1 MIMSDIDFKFYL
13 TQFWRRFPLFLII
26 WVMVAAAGITVAY
39 ILPPVYRASATI
51 LVEPPPTTLS
61 QTVLNFS
68 PTQHLETIRQRL
80 MRRQNLLEIA
90 AKLGIFADQ
99 PNLSPGDQI
108 EIMQSST
115 EFELVPLGQT
125 RRSRTPPNAVSFTVS
140 YLSSDPQVAAQVT
153 NEFVTELLNE
163 SSVIRV
169 EEVRRARTFFETE
182 SKQLAAELDDLER
195 QLVIF
200 RTQNSDALP
209 GSLPFRM
216 QQVASLEGEIQKLD
230 AQAQNLGDQRDQLV
244 RTMEDPSLLPPTGV
258 ALTPE
263 QQQLNTLNQQ
273 LLQNVLLSDQ
283 HPRMVALRARI
294 SELEGIIAAQAETL
308 SDDESTLPNSQM
320 QLQLDQINLQLDRL
334 AEQRQS
340 TQDRIAAITD
350 TIARTPDVEMQMNIL
365 VRDRDA
371 VQAEYNQSVNKRNSA
386 ERGETLET
394 AQQGDKFELIQQ
406 ANVPD
411 FPESPNRLLIAAAG
425 IMGGIASGLGVLL
438 LLELLNQSIRRPA
451 ELVHGLGIQ
460 PFATIPYIATRAEVI
475 RSRLKMAAGFASVAI
490 GVPALLYVVHYQYVP
505 LDLLMTN
512 MLEKFGLGGIAA
524 VLIG

>member
-1 MIMSDIDFKFYL
+1 MNNIDFKFYL
-13 TQFWRRFPLFLII
+13 MQFWRRFPLFMLIFLVI
-26 WVMVAAAGITVAY
+26 AAAGITVAY
-39 ILPPVYRASATI
+39 VLPPVYRAEATI

-61 QTVLNFS
+61 DSVLTFS

-80 MRRQNLLEIA
+80 MRRQNLLEVA
-90 AKLGIFADQ
+90 DKLGIFADQ

-108 EIMQSST
+108 AVMQDST
-115 EFELVPLGQT
+115 QFQLVALGQSK
-125 RRSRTPPNAVSFTVS
+125 RSRTPPNAVSFTVS
-140 YLSSDPQVAAQVT
+140 YLSSNPQIAAQVT

-163 SSVIRV
+163 SSVIRT
-169 EEVRRARTFFETE
+169 EDIRRTLDFFRIEAE
-182 SKQLAAELDDLER
+182 QRAAELDDLER

-200 RTQNSDALP
+200 RTQNGDAMP
-209 GSLPFRM
+209 TSLPFRM
-216 QQVASLEGEIQKLD
+216 QQVAMLEGQVRQLD
-230 AQAQNLGDQRDQLV
+230 DQAQALGDQRDQLI
-244 RTMEDPSLLPPTGV
+244 RTMEDPSLLPAQGI

-263 QQQLNTLNQQ
+263 QQQLNALNAE

-294 SELEGIIAAQAETL
+294 AELETLIASQADTL
-308 SDDESTLPNSQM
+308 ADGEGSAPNGQL

-334 AEQRQS
+334 AASKAEIQE
-340 TQDRIAAITD
+340 RIAGLNT
-350 TIARTPDVEMQMNIL
+350 TIARTPDVEMQLNIL

-371 VQAEYNQSVNKRNSA
+371 VQSEYNQAVNKRNAA
-386 ERGETLET
+386 ERGETT
-394 AQQGDKFELIQQ
+394 VTQQQDDKFELIQQ

-411 FPESPNRLLIAAAG
+411 FPESPNRLLIAAGG
-425 IMGGIASGLGVLL
+425 IMGGIAAALGVLL

-451 ELVHGLGIQ
+451 ELVQGLGIQ
-460 PFATIPYIATRAEVI
+460 PFATIPYIATRAEII
-475 RSRLKMAAGFASVAI
+475 RSRLRMAAGFATVAI

-524 VLIG
+524 ALL